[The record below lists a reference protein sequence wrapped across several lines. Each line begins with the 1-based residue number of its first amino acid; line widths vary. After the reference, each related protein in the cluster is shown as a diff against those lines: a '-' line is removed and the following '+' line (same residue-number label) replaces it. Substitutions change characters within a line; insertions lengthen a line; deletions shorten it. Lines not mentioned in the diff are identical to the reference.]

1 MSMNYQQALG
11 YLHSACRFNGAPT
24 LERMRELMHRL
35 GDVQTH
41 MHFVHVAG
49 TNGKGSTACMLARVL
64 EKAGYKTGL
73 FVSPYV
79 YDFRE
84 RISVNG
90 SMIPKDN
97 LIRLCERVR
106 AAADDMTQ
114 PPTAFELV
122 SAVGF
127 LYFAEQNCDITVLEV
142 GLGGRFD
149 ATNIIKTPLLSII
162 TAVSIDHTAVLGNTL
177 SEIAFEKCGIIKED
191 GCVICCPSQT
201 PEIISFIRK
210 VSEQRNNRFILP
222 DRNALQIFSSDMN
235 GLSFAYRDKPYILQL
250 IGDFQ
255 ADNAATVIEAASAL
269 SDFGFKITKAQLH
282 DGLVACKMN
291 ARFEKVCDCPP
302 IFLDAGH
309 NPQSVDQLLRL
320 LSPLRTRGIT
330 MIFTVMKD
338 KDYVYAID
346 RLSRYTD
353 HFFAV
358 APTNCPRA
366 LAPSEICALAEKHC
380 ADTRSFSEVGLA
392 VSTALQTVGSGVLI
406 ICGSFYLISEA
417 KENLKK
423 LPELCIF

>member
-24 LERMRELMHRL
+24 LERMRVLMHRL
-35 GDVQTH
+35 GDVQTN
-41 MHFVHVAG
+41 MRFVHVAG

-90 SMIPKDN
+90 MMIPKDD

-106 AAADDMTQ
+106 AAAENMTQ

-149 ATNIIKTPLLSII
+149 ATNIIQTPLLSII
-162 TAVSIDHTAVLGNTL
+162 TAVSMDHTAVLGNTL
-177 SEIAFEKCGIIKED
+177 SEIAFEKCGIIKEG
-191 GCVICCPSQT
+191 GCVICCPSQA
-201 PEIISFIRK
+201 PEIISFIK
-210 VSEQRNNRFILP
+210 EVSKQRNNRFVLP
-222 DRNALQIFSSDMN
+222 DRNALQVLSSDIN
-235 GLSFAYRDKPYILQL
+235 GLSFAYRDESYALRL
-250 IGDFQ
+250 AGDFQ
-255 ADNAATVIEAASAL
+255 ADNAATVIEAAAAL
-269 SDFGFKITKAQLH
+269 SDFGWNITGAQLH
-282 DGLVACKMN
+282 DGLAVCKMN
-291 ARFEKVCDCPP
+291 ARFEKVCDRPP

-320 LSPLRTRGIT
+320 LSPLRTQGIT
-330 MIFTVMKD
+330 MIFTVMRD
-338 KDYVYAID
+338 KDYAYAID
-346 RLSRYTD
+346 RLSRYAD

-358 APTNCPRA
+358 APSDCPRA
-366 LAPSEICALAEKHC
+366 LAPSEICASAEKHC
-380 ADTRSFSEVGLA
+380 ADTRAFSEVGAA
-392 VSTALQTVGSGVLI
+392 VSAALQTVGSGVMV
-406 ICGSFYLISEA
+406 ICGSFYLMNEA